1 MECVLA
7 VTYKHSYRFGNR
19 DWRRIGFCHLQSS
32 LHFNQWYK
40 VQAAFKYS
48 HCFILTHSCLCIYY
62 LLALARLCYATEI
75 PINRLVYRKEFGGK
89 VFAIFLMLLS
99 KRCSELLW
107 SVLML
112 IGISLC
118 SRFVIERWQNDSE
131 IVTKFARDYT
141 TFPVST
147 NPCAWL
153 LAIIPI

>member
-1 MECVLA
+1 MRLKGGPDTLLWGIRGEKREIGNKKQPEAWVWALA
-7 VTYKHSYRFGNR
+7 VEWR
-19 DWRRIGFCHLQSS
+19 DFA
-32 LHFNQWYK
+32 K
-40 VQAAFKYS
+40 V
-48 HCFILTHSCLCIYY
+48 SCY

-118 SRFVIERWQNDSE
+118 SRFVIER
-131 IVTKFARDYT
+131 
-141 TFPVST
+141 
-147 NPCAWL
+147 
-153 LAIIPI
+153 